1 MKFGNS
7 LDDPNEGLRM
17 KKLFSSY
24 EALVLLAIIV
34 LGAIITSMNSN
45 FLTLENFLDLLKS
58 YSFVGIL
65 AIGVLFVLISG
76 GIDISFTAT
85 ATVAMYIMAVILNQ
99 YGGNM
104 FVAFLI
110 ASAVGI
116 LLGMFNAIIVYYFK
130 IHSIITT
137 IATLNI
143 YYGLLT
149 VFSGGKWIYS
159 MPTWFR
165 EFAQIRVFT
174 LHNSTGGEYGLSII
188 TVIWFLLLILA
199 WIILRYT
206 MIGRGIY
213 ALGGN
218 PVSAERVGFNIL
230 RLQLFVYGFMGWLA
244 GISGVVLTL
253 LVQSVAPNSIVG
265 KELDVLAAVVLGG
278 ASLMGGVG
286 TLSGTILGVILI
298 ATMNN
303 GMTLMRIPAFWY
315 DVFIGLIIIISVSA
329 SAYQH
334 RKKKKKVIAVDLE

>member
-1 MKFGNS
+1 
-7 LDDPNEGLRM
+7 M

-24 EALVLLAIIV
+24 ETFVFLAIVILAVIV
-34 LGAIITSMNSN
+34 TSVNPN

-58 YSFVGIL
+58 YSFIGIL

-85 ATVAMYIMAVILNQ
+85 ATVAMYIMAVIINQ

-104 FVAFLI
+104 FTAFLI
-110 ASAVGI
+110 ASVVGI
-116 LLGMFNAIIVYYFK
+116 VLGMFNAIIVYFFK
-130 IHSIITT
+130 IHSIIAT

-143 YYGLLT
+143 YYGLLV

-159 MPTWFR
+159 LPTWFR
-165 EFAQIRVFT
+165 EFAQVRVFT
-174 LHNSTGGEYGLSII
+174 LTNSTGGEYGLSII
-188 TVIWFLLLILA
+188 TVIWFAMLALA
-199 WIILRYT
+199 WVILRYT
-206 MIGRGIY
+206 IIGRGIY

-218 PVSAERVGFNIL
+218 PVSAQRVGFSVL
-230 RLQLFVYGFMGWLA
+230 RLQLFVYSFMGWLA
-244 GISGVVLTL
+244 GVAGVVLTL

-265 KELDVLAAVVLGG
+265 KELDVLAAVILGG

-286 TLSGTILGVILI
+286 TLWGTLLGVILI

-303 GMTLMRIPAFWY
+303 GMTLMRIPAYWY
-315 DVFIGLIIIISVSA
+315 DVFIGLIIVISVSV

-334 RKKKKKVIAVDLE
+334 KKKKMIAIEVE

>member
-1 MKFGNS
+1 
-7 LDDPNEGLRM
+7 M
-17 KKLFSSY
+17 KKFFSSY
-24 EALVLLAIIV
+24 ENFVLLAVII
-34 LGAIITSMNSN
+34 LGAVITAVNPN
-45 FLTLENFLDLLKS
+45 FFTLENFLDLLKS
-58 YSFVGIL
+58 YSFIGIL
-65 AIGVLFVLISG
+65 SIGVLFVLISG

-85 ATVAMYIMAVILNQ
+85 ATVAMYVMAVILNQ

-104 FVAFLI
+104 VTAFLI
-110 ASAVGI
+110 AGVIGI
-116 LLGMFNAIIVYYFK
+116 ALGMVNAVIIHYFK

-149 VFSGGKWIYS
+149 VFSNGKWIYS
-159 MPTWFR
+159 LPPWFR
-165 EFAQIRVFT
+165 EFSQVRVIT
-174 LHNSTGGEYGLSII
+174 LTNAAGRPFGLSII
-188 TVIWFLLLILA
+188 TVIWLILLVLA

-218 PVSAERVGFNIL
+218 PVSAQRVGFNIP
-230 RLQLFVYGFMGWLA
+230 RLQLFVYSFMGLLA
-244 GISGVVLTL
+244 GIGGVVLTL

-278 ASLMGGVG
+278 ASLFGGVG
-286 TLSGTILGVILI
+286 SLRGTVLGVILI

-303 GMTLMRIPAFWY
+303 GMTLMRIPPYWY
-315 DVFIGLIIIISVSA
+315 DVFIGLIIVISVSA

-334 RKKKKKVIAVDLE
+334 RQKKTKTIAIEVQ

>member
-1 MKFGNS
+1 M
-7 LDDPNEGLRM
+7 
-17 KKLFSSY
+17 
-24 EALVLLAIIV
+24 
-34 LGAIITSMNSN
+34 
-45 FLTLENFLDLLKS
+45 
-58 YSFVGIL
+58 
-65 AIGVLFVLISG
+65 
-76 GIDISFTAT
+76 
-85 ATVAMYIMAVILNQ
+85 
-99 YGGNM
+99 
-104 FVAFLI
+104 
-110 ASAVGI
+110 
-116 LLGMFNAIIVYYFK
+116 
-130 IHSIITT
+130 
-137 IATLNI
+137 
-143 YYGLLT
+143 
-149 VFSGGKWIYS
+149 
-159 MPTWFR
+159 
-165 EFAQIRVFT
+165 
-174 LHNSTGGEYGLSII
+174 SII

-334 RKKKKKVIAVDLE
+334 RKKKKKVIAAELE

>member
-1 MKFGNS
+1 
-7 LDDPNEGLRM
+7 M

-24 EALVLLAIIV
+24 ETFVFLAIVI
-34 LGAIITSMNSN
+34 LGAIITSVNPN

-58 YSFVGIL
+58 YSFIGIL
-65 AIGVLFVLISG
+65 SIGVLFVLISG

-85 ATVAMYIMAVILNQ
+85 ATVSMYVMAVVVNQ

-104 FVAFLI
+104 FTAFLI
-110 ASAVGI
+110 ASVVGI
-116 LLGMFNAIIVYYFK
+116 ILGMFNAVIVHSFK
-130 IHSIITT
+130 IHSIIAT

-159 MPTWFR
+159 LPTWFR
-165 EFAQIRVFT
+165 EFAQVRVFT
-174 LHNSTGGEYGLSII
+174 LTKSTGGQYGLSII
-188 TVIWFLLLILA
+188 TVIWVALLILA
-199 WIILRYT
+199 WLLLRYT
-206 MIGRGIY
+206 IVGRGIY

-218 PVSAERVGFNIL
+218 AVSAERVGFNIL
-230 RLQLFVYGFMGWLA
+230 RLQLFVYGFMGWIA
-244 GISGVVLTL
+244 GIAGVVLTL

-265 KELDVLAAVVLGG
+265 KELDVLAAVILGG

-315 DVFIGLIIIISVSA
+315 DVFIGLIIVISVST
-329 SAYQH
+329 SAIQH
-334 RKKKKKVIAVDLE
+334 KKKKSKTIAIEVK

>member
-1 MKFGNS
+1 
-7 LDDPNEGLRM
+7 M
-17 KKLFSSY
+17 KKILSSY
-24 EALVLLAIIV
+24 ETIVFLAIII
-34 LGAIITSMNSN
+34 LGAIITMVNPN

-65 AIGVLFVLISG
+65 AIGVLFVLLSG

-85 ATVAMYIMAVILNQ
+85 ATVAMYIMAVVINN

-104 FVAFLI
+104 FTAFLI
-110 ASAVGI
+110 ASVVGI
-116 LLGMFNAIIVYYFK
+116 LLGIINAVIIHFFK

-149 VFSGGKWIYS
+149 VFCGGKWIYALPS
-159 MPTWFR
+159 WFR
-165 EFAQIRVFT
+165 QFGQVRVFT
-174 LHNSTGGEYGLSII
+174 MTNPTGGTYGLSIV
-188 TVIWFLLLILA
+188 TAIWIVLFILA
-199 WIILRYT
+199 WVILRYT
-206 MIGRGIY
+206 IIGRGIY

-218 PVSAERVGFNIL
+218 PVSAERAGFSIL

-244 GISGVVLTL
+244 GIAGVVLTL

-278 ASLMGGVG
+278 ASLTGGVG
-286 TLSGTILGVILI
+286 TLWGTLLGVILI
-298 ATMNN
+298 AVMNN

-315 DVFIGLIIIISVSA
+315 NVFIGVIIVISVSA
-329 SAYQH
+329 SAYQQ
-334 RKKKKKVIAVDLE
+334 KKKKDRKAAIEVE

>member
-1 MKFGNS
+1 
-7 LDDPNEGLRM
+7 
-17 KKLFSSY
+17 
-24 EALVLLAIIV
+24 
-34 LGAIITSMNSN
+34 
-45 FLTLENFLDLLKS
+45 
-58 YSFVGIL
+58 
-65 AIGVLFVLISG
+65 
-76 GIDISFTAT
+76 
-85 ATVAMYIMAVILNQ
+85 MYTMAVIVNH

-104 FVAFLI
+104 LIVFLI
-110 ASAVGI
+110 ASVVGI

-159 MPTWFR
+159 MPVWFR
-165 EFAQIRVFT
+165 EFAQVRVFT
-174 LHNSTGGEYGLSII
+174 LLNSTGGKYGLSII
-188 TVIWFLLLILA
+188 TVIWFLLLLLA
-199 WIILRYT
+199 WGILRYT

-230 RLQLFVYGFMGWLA
+230 KLQLFVYGFMGWLA
-244 GISGVVLTL
+244 GVSGVVLTL

-334 RKKKKKVIAVDLE
+334 RKKKKKMIAIELE

>member
-1 MKFGNS
+1 
-7 LDDPNEGLRM
+7 M

-24 EALVLLAIIV
+24 ETFVFLAIVIIA
-34 LGAIITSMNSN
+34 AIITSVNPN

-58 YSFVGIL
+58 YSFIGIL

-85 ATVAMYIMAVILNQ
+85 ATVAMYIMAVIINQ

-104 FVAFLI
+104 FTAFLI
-110 ASAVGI
+110 ASVVGI
-116 LLGMFNAIIVYYFK
+116 VLGMFNAIIIYFFK
-130 IHSIITT
+130 IHSIIAT

-143 YYGLLT
+143 YYGLLV

-159 MPTWFR
+159 LPTWFR
-165 EFAQIRVFT
+165 EFAQVRVFT
-174 LHNSTGGEYGLSII
+174 LTNSTGGEYGLSII
-188 TVIWFLLLILA
+188 TVIWFAMLALA
-199 WIILRYT
+199 WVILRYT
-206 MIGRGIY
+206 IIGRGIY

-218 PVSAERVGFNIL
+218 PVSAQRVGFSIL
-230 RLQLFVYGFMGWLA
+230 RLQLFVYSFMGWLA
-244 GISGVVLTL
+244 GIAGVVLTL

-265 KELDVLAAVVLGG
+265 KELDVLAAVILGG

-286 TLSGTILGVILI
+286 TLWGTLLGVILI

-303 GMTLMRIPAFWY
+303 GMTLMRIPAYWY
-315 DVFIGLIIIISVSA
+315 DVFIGLIIVISVSA

-334 RKKKKKVIAVDLE
+334 KKKKMIAIEVE

>member
-1 MKFGNS
+1 
-7 LDDPNEGLRM
+7 M

-24 EALVLLAIIV
+24 ETFVFLAIVV
-34 LGAIITSMNSN
+34 LGAIITSVNPN

-58 YSFVGIL
+58 YSFIGIL

-85 ATVAMYIMAVILNQ
+85 ATVAMYVMALIVNE

-104 FVAFLI
+104 FTAFLI
-110 ASAVGI
+110 ASVVGI
-116 LLGMFNAIIVYYFK
+116 ILGMFNAVIVHYFK
-130 IHSIITT
+130 IHSIIAT

-159 MPTWFR
+159 MPLWFR
-165 EFAQIRVFT
+165 DFAQVRVFT
-174 LHNSTGGEYGLSII
+174 MTNPTGGQYGLSII
-188 TVIWFLLLILA
+188 TVIWIALLILA
-199 WIILRYT
+199 WLLLRYT
-206 MIGRGIY
+206 IVGRGIY

-218 PVSAERVGFNIL
+218 AVSAERVGFNIL
-230 RLQLFVYGFMGWLA
+230 RLQLFVYGFMGWMA
-244 GISGVVLTL
+244 GIAGVVLTL

-265 KELDVLAAVVLGG
+265 KELDVLAAVILGG
-278 ASLMGGVG
+278 TSLMGGVG

-329 SAYQH
+329 SAYQN
-334 RKKKKKVIAVDLE
+334 KKKQSKTIAIEVD

>member
-1 MKFGNS
+1 
-7 LDDPNEGLRM
+7 M

-24 EALVLLAIIV
+24 EAIVFLAIVI
-34 LGAIITSMNSN
+34 LGAIITAVNPN
-45 FLTLENFLDLLKS
+45 FLSLENILDLLKS

-65 AIGVLFVLISG
+65 AIGVLFVLVSG

-85 ATVAMYIMAVILNQ
+85 ATVAMYVMAVIVNN

-104 FVAFLI
+104 FTAFLI
-110 ASAVGI
+110 ASVVGV
-116 LLGMFNAIIVYYFK
+116 LLGMFNALLLHYFK
-130 IHSIITT
+130 IHSIIIT

-159 MPTWFR
+159 LPVWFR
-165 EFAQIRVFT
+165 EFAQLRVFT
-174 LHNSTGGEYGLSII
+174 ISNPTGGEYGLSII
-188 TVIWFLLLILA
+188 TVIWLALLLMA
-199 WIILRYT
+199 WIILRFT
-206 MIGRGIY
+206 LIGRGIY

-218 PVSAERVGFNIL
+218 PVSAKRVGFNIL

-244 GISGVVLTL
+244 GIAGVVLTL

-278 ASLMGGVG
+278 ASLIGGVG
-286 TLSGTILGVILI
+286 TLGGTVLGVLLI

-315 DVFIGLIIIISVSA
+315 DVFIGLIIVISVSA
-329 SAYQH
+329 SAIQY
-334 RKKKKKVIAVDLE
+334 KKKKLQKIAIEVE

>member
-1 MKFGNS
+1 
-7 LDDPNEGLRM
+7 M
-17 KKLFSSY
+17 KKIFSHY
-24 EALVLLAIIV
+24 ETFVFLAIILLSV
-34 LGAIITSMNSN
+34 VITIVNPK
-45 FLTLENFLDLLKS
+45 FLTLENILDLLKS
-58 YSFVGIL
+58 YSFIGIL
-65 AIGVLFVLISG
+65 ALGVLFVLISG

-85 ATVAMYIMAVILNQ
+85 ATVAMYIMALFINQ

-104 FVAFLI
+104 YVAFLI
-110 ASAVGI
+110 ASIIGI
-116 LLGMFNAIIVYYFK
+116 LLGMFNAIIIYYFK

-165 EFAQIRVFT
+165 EFAQVRALTFT
-174 LHNSTGGEYGLSII
+174 KASGGEYGLSII
-188 TVIWFLLLILA
+188 TVIWFVLMFLTWFILK
-199 WIILRYT
+199 YT

-218 PVSAERVGFNIL
+218 PVSTERVGFSVL
-230 RLQLFVYGFMGWLA
+230 RLQLFVYSFMGWMA
-244 GISGVVLTL
+244 GIAGVVLTL

-286 TLSGTILGVILI
+286 TLGGTLLGVILI

-315 DVFIGLIIIISVSA
+315 DFFIGLIIIISVSA
-329 SAYQH
+329 SAYQN
-334 RKKKKKVIAVDLE
+334 RKKKTKMIAIEVD

>member
-1 MKFGNS
+1 
-7 LDDPNEGLRM
+7 M

-24 EALVLLAIIV
+24 ETFVFLAIVV
-34 LGAIITSMNSN
+34 LGIIITSVNPN
-45 FLTLENFLDLLKS
+45 FFTLENFLDLLKS

-85 ATVAMYIMAVILNQ
+85 ATVAMYIMAVIVNQ

-104 FVAFLI
+104 FIAFLI
-110 ASAVGI
+110 ASLVGI
-116 LLGMFNAIIVYYFK
+116 LLGILNAIIIHYFK
-130 IHSIITT
+130 IHSIIAT

-159 MPTWFR
+159 LPTWFR
-165 EFAQIRVFT
+165 EFAQVRVFT
-174 LHNSTGGEYGLSII
+174 LTNSTGGQYGLSII
-188 TVIWFLLLILA
+188 TVIWFALLVLA
-199 WIILRYT
+199 WVILRYT
-206 MIGRGIY
+206 IIGRGIY

-218 PVSAERVGFNIL
+218 PVSTQRVGFSIL

-244 GISGVVLTL
+244 GVAGIVLTL

-286 TLSGTILGVILI
+286 TLWGTVLGVVLI

-303 GMTLMRIPAFWY
+303 GMTLMRIPAYWY
-315 DVFIGLIIIISVSA
+315 DVFIGLVIVISVSA
-329 SAYQH
+329 SAYQY
-334 RKKKKKVIAVDLE
+334 RKKKTKMIAIEVE

>member
-1 MKFGNS
+1 
-7 LDDPNEGLRM
+7 M

-24 EALVLLAIIV
+24 ETFVFLAIVI
-34 LGAIITSMNSN
+34 LAAIITSVNPN

-58 YSFVGIL
+58 YSFIGIL

-85 ATVAMYIMAVILNQ
+85 ATVAMYIMAVIINQ

-104 FVAFLI
+104 FTAFLI
-110 ASAVGI
+110 ASVVGI
-116 LLGMFNAIIVYYFK
+116 VLGMFNAIIVYFFK
-130 IHSIITT
+130 IHSIIAT

-143 YYGLLT
+143 YYGLLV

-159 MPTWFR
+159 LPTWFR
-165 EFAQIRVFT
+165 EFAQVRVFT
-174 LHNSTGGEYGLSII
+174 LTNSTGGEYGLSII
-188 TVIWFLLLILA
+188 TVIWFAMLALA
-199 WIILRYT
+199 WVILRYT
-206 MIGRGIY
+206 IIGRGIY

-218 PVSAERVGFNIL
+218 PVSAQRVGFNIL
-230 RLQLFVYGFMGWLA
+230 RLQLFVYSFMGWLA
-244 GISGVVLTL
+244 GIAGVVLTL

-265 KELDVLAAVVLGG
+265 KELDVLAAVILGG

-286 TLSGTILGVILI
+286 TLWGTLLGVILI

-303 GMTLMRIPAFWY
+303 GMTLMRIPAYWY
-315 DVFIGLIIIISVSA
+315 DVFIGLIIVISVSA

-334 RKKKKKVIAVDLE
+334 KKKKMIAIEVE

>member
-1 MKFGNS
+1 
-7 LDDPNEGLRM
+7 M

-24 EALVLLAIIV
+24 ETFVFLAIVI
-34 LGAIITSMNSN
+34 LAAIITSVNPN

-58 YSFVGIL
+58 YSFIGIL

-85 ATVAMYIMAVILNQ
+85 ATVAMYIMAVIINQ

-104 FVAFLI
+104 FTAFLI
-110 ASAVGI
+110 ASMVGI
-116 LLGMFNAIIVYYFK
+116 VLGMFNAIIIYFFK
-130 IHSIITT
+130 IHSIIAT

-143 YYGLLT
+143 YYGLLV

-159 MPTWFR
+159 LPTWFR
-165 EFAQIRVFT
+165 EFAQVRVFT
-174 LHNSTGGEYGLSII
+174 LTNSMGGEYGLSII
-188 TVIWFLLLILA
+188 TVIWFAMLALA
-199 WIILRYT
+199 WVILRYT
-206 MIGRGIY
+206 IIGRGIY

-218 PVSAERVGFNIL
+218 PVSAQRVGFNIL
-230 RLQLFVYGFMGWLA
+230 RLQLFVYSFMGWLA
-244 GISGVVLTL
+244 GIAGVVLTL

-265 KELDVLAAVVLGG
+265 KELDVLAAVILGG

-286 TLSGTILGVILI
+286 TLWGTLLGVILI

-303 GMTLMRIPAFWY
+303 GMTLMRIPAYWY
-315 DVFIGLIIIISVSA
+315 DVFIGLIIVISVSA

-334 RKKKKKVIAVDLE
+334 KKKKMIAIEVE

>member
-1 MKFGNS
+1 
-7 LDDPNEGLRM
+7 M

-24 EALVLLAIIV
+24 EAIVFLAIVI
-34 LGAIITSMNSN
+34 LGAIITAVNPN
-45 FLTLENFLDLLKS
+45 FLTVENILDLLKS

-65 AIGVLFVLISG
+65 AIGVLFVLVSG

-85 ATVAMYIMAVILNQ
+85 ATVAMYIMAVIVNN

-104 FVAFLI
+104 FRAFLI
-110 ASAVGI
+110 ASVVGI
-116 LLGMFNAIIVYYFK
+116 ILGIFNALLLYYFK
-130 IHSIITT
+130 IHSIIIT

-149 VFSGGKWIYS
+149 FFSGGKWIYS
-159 MPTWFR
+159 LPVWFR
-165 EFAQIRVFT
+165 EFAQLRVFT
-174 LHNSTGGEYGLSII
+174 LSNPTGGEYGLSII
-188 TVIWFLLLILA
+188 TVIWLAVLLMA
-199 WIILRYT
+199 WIILRFT
-206 MIGRGIY
+206 LIGRGIY

-218 PVSAERVGFNIL
+218 PVSAKRVGFNIL

-244 GISGVVLTL
+244 GIAGVVLTL

-278 ASLMGGVG
+278 ASLIGGVG
-286 TLSGTILGVILI
+286 TLGGTVLGVLLI

-315 DVFIGLIIIISVSA
+315 DVFIGLIIVISVSA
-329 SAYQH
+329 SAIQYK
-334 RKKKKKVIAVDLE
+334 RKKSQKIAIEVE

>member
-1 MKFGNS
+1 
-7 LDDPNEGLRM
+7 M
-17 KKLFSSY
+17 KKIFSRY
-24 EALVLLAIIV
+24 ETYVLLAILI
-34 LGAIITSMNSN
+34 LGAIITIVNPN

-65 AIGVLFVLISG
+65 SIGVLFVLISG

-85 ATVAMYIMAVILNQ
+85 ATVAMYTMAIILNK

-104 FVAFLI
+104 FSAFLI
-110 ASAVGI
+110 ASVIGI
-116 LLGMFNAIIVYYFK
+116 ILGLFNAVIIHFFK

-159 MPTWFR
+159 LPDWFR
-165 EFAQIRVFT
+165 AFSQVRVFT
-174 LHNSTGGEYGLSII
+174 LSNDNGGQYGLSIV
-188 TVIWFLLLILA
+188 TLIWFILLAVA
-199 WIILRYT
+199 WVILRYT

-218 PVSAERVGFNIL
+218 PVSAERVGFSIL

-244 GISGVVLTL
+244 GVAGVILTL

-278 ASLMGGVG
+278 ASLLGGVG
-286 TLSGTILGVILI
+286 TLGGTVLGVILI

-315 DVFIGLIIIISVSA
+315 NVFIGLIIVISVSA
-329 SAYQH
+329 SAIQH
-334 RKKKKKVIAVDLE
+334 RSKTRRAAIEVE

>member
-1 MKFGNS
+1 M
-7 LDDPNEGLRM
+7 R
-17 KKLFSSY
+17 KLFSRY
-24 EALVLLAIIV
+24 ETFVFIAIV
-34 LGAIITSMNSN
+34 MLGAIITSVNPN
-45 FLTLENFLDLLKS
+45 FLTLENFLDLFKS

-65 AIGVLFVLISG
+65 AIGVLFVLVSG

-85 ATVAMYIMAVILNQ
+85 ATVAMYVMAVIVNR

-104 FVAFLI
+104 FTAFLI
-110 ASAVGI
+110 ASVVGI
-116 LLGMFNAIIVYYFK
+116 ILGMFNAIIIHYFK

-143 YYGLLT
+143 YYGLLI
-149 VFSGGKWIYS
+149 VFSGGKWIYCL
-159 MPTWFR
+159 PTWFR
-165 EFAQIRVFT
+165 EFAQVRVFT
-174 LHNSTGGEYGLSII
+174 LTNSMGGEYGLSII
-188 TVIWFLLLILA
+188 TVIWLALLALA
-199 WIILRYT
+199 WVILRYT
-206 MIGRGIY
+206 VIGRGVY

-218 PVSAERVGFNIL
+218 PVSAQRVGFNIL

-244 GISGVVLTL
+244 GVAGVVLTL

-278 ASLMGGVG
+278 ASLLGGVG
-286 TLSGTILGVILI
+286 TLWGTLLGVILV

-315 DVFIGLIIIISVSA
+315 DVVIGLIIVISVSA

-334 RKKKKKVIAVDLE
+334 KKKKNKMIDIEVD

>member
-1 MKFGNS
+1 
-7 LDDPNEGLRM
+7 M
-17 KKLFSSY
+17 KKLFSRY
-24 EALVLLAIIV
+24 ETFVFLAIVI
-34 LGAIITSMNSN
+34 LGAIITSVNPN
-45 FLTLENFLDLLKS
+45 FLTLENLLDLIKS

-85 ATVAMYIMAVILNQ
+85 ATVAMYTMAIIINK

-104 FVAFLI
+104 FTAFLI
-110 ASAVGI
+110 ASVVGI
-116 LLGMFNAIIVYYFK
+116 ILGMFNAIIVHFFK
-130 IHSIITT
+130 IHSIIAT

-159 MPTWFR
+159 LPDWFR
-165 EFAQIRVFT
+165 EFAQVRVFT
-174 LHNSTGGEYGLSII
+174 LTNPTGGEYGLSII
-188 TVIWFLLLILA
+188 TVIWFVLLVLA
-199 WIILRYT
+199 WVILRYT
-206 MIGRGIY
+206 IIGRGIY

-218 PVSAERVGFNIL
+218 PTSAERVGFSVV
-230 RLQLFVYGFMGWLA
+230 RLQFFVYGFMGWLA
-244 GISGVVLTL
+244 GVAGVVLTL

-286 TLSGTILGVILI
+286 TLGGMLLGVILI

-315 DVFIGLIIIISVSA
+315 DVFIGLIIVISVSV

-334 RKKKKKVIAVDLE
+334 KKKKTKMIAIEVE